1 MKKFLKILALGLGL
15 IIFTVACKT
24 ADDSAIEALL
34 LDDAFTFL
42 LTKDFRTLKKGDLIS
57 LSFDE
62 DVEMSLGHKYR
73 IKIGEGIRESYPY
86 QGTGEEVLEDLGIAK
101 EKISLDQ
108 ALALK
113 EYLSDKITI
122 IDVRTPEEYQGGHL
136 PGAINIPVDNLANEI
151 REDLGQVIVV
161 YCQSGRRSEAAS
173 EILKDLGYKVVL
185 DGGGI
190 SSYKGQVEK

>member
-1 MKKFLKILALGLGL
+1 MKKFLKILALALGL

-42 LTKDFRTLKKGDLIS
+42 LTKDSRTLKKRDLIS

-62 DVEMSLGHKYR
+62 DVEMSLGNKYR
-73 IKIGEGIRESYPY
+73 IKIAEGIRESYPY
-86 QGTGEEVLEDLGIAK
+86 QGSGEEVLEDLGPGV

-113 EYLSDKITI
+113 EYLSEKITI
-122 IDVRTPEEYQGGHL
+122 IDVRTLEEYQGGHL

-151 REDLGQVIVV
+151 REDLDQVIVV
-161 YCQSGRRSEAAS
+161 YCQSGTRSKAAS
-173 EILKDLGYKVVL
+173 EILEDLGYQVVL
-185 DGGGI
+185 DGGRI
-190 SSYKGQVEK
+190 SSYKGQVEN

>member
-1 MKKFLKILALGLGL
+1 MKKFLKIFALGLGL
-15 IIFTVACKT
+15 IILSVACKT

-34 LDDAFTFL
+34 LDDAYTFL
-42 LTKDFRTLKKGDLIS
+42 LTKDSRSLKKGDLIS

-73 IKIGEGIRESYPY
+73 IKIAEGIRESYPY
-86 QGTGEEVLEDLGIAK
+86 QGSGEEILEDLGPRV

-108 ALALK
+108 ALDLK
-113 EYLSDKITI
+113 EYLSEKITI
-122 IDVRTPEEYQGGHL
+122 IDVRNPEEYQGGHL

-151 REDLGQVIVV
+151 REDLDQVIVV
-161 YCQSGRRSEAAS
+161 YCQSGRRSKAAS
-173 EILKDLGYKVVL
+173 EILEDLGYQVVL

>member
-1 MKKFLKILALGLGL
+1 MKKFLKILALALGL
-15 IIFTVACKT
+15 IILSVACKT
-24 ADDSAIEALL
+24 ADDGSVEALL
-34 LDDAFTFL
+34 LDDAYTFL
-42 LTKDFRTLKKGDLIS
+42 LTKDSESLKKGDLIS

-62 DVEMSLGHKYR
+62 DVEMNLGHKYR
-73 IKIGEGIRESYPY
+73 IKIAEGIRESYPY
-86 QGTGEEVLEDLGIAK
+86 QGSGEEVLEDLGPGV

-113 EYLSDKITI
+113 EYLSEKITI

-151 REDLGQVIVV
+151 REDLDQVIVV
-161 YCQSGRRSEAAS
+161 YCQSGRRSKAAS
-173 EILKDLGYKVVL
+173 EILADLGYQVVL

-190 SSYKGQVEK
+190 SSYEGQVEK

>member
-1 MKKFLKILALGLGL
+1 MKKFLKILAMALGL
-15 IIFTVACKT
+15 IILSVACKT

-42 LTKDFRTLKKGDLIS
+42 LTKDSRTLKKGDLIS

-73 IKIGEGIRESYPY
+73 IKIAEGIRESYPY
-86 QGTGEEVLEDLGIAK
+86 QGSGEEILEDLGPGV

-136 PGAINIPVDNLANEI
+136 PGVINIPVDNLANEI

-161 YCQSGRRSEAAS
+161 YCQSGRRSKAAS
-173 EILKDLGYKVVL
+173 EILEDLGYQVVL

-190 SSYKGQVEK
+190 SSYKDQVEK

>member
-1 MKKFLKILALGLGL
+1 MKKFLKILALGLGF
-15 IIFTVACKT
+15 IILSVACKT
-24 ADDSAIEALL
+24 DDDGAVEALL
-34 LDDAFTFL
+34 LDDAYIFL
-42 LTKDFRTLKKGDLIS
+42 LTKDSESLKKGDLIS

-62 DVEMSLGHKYR
+62 DVEMNLGHKYR
-73 IKIGEGIRESYPY
+73 IKIAEGLRESYPY
-86 QGTGEEVLEDLGIAK
+86 QGSGEEVLEDLGIAK

-113 EYLSDKITI
+113 EYLSEKITI

-151 REDLGQVIVV
+151 REDLDQVIVV
-161 YCQSGRRSEAAS
+161 YCQSGRRSKAAS
-173 EILKDLGYKVVL
+173 EILEDLGYQVVL

>member
-24 ADDSAIEALL
+24 ADDGGLEALL
-34 LDDAFTFL
+34 LDDAYTFL
-42 LTKDFRTLKKGDLIS
+42 LTKDSESLKKGDLIS

-73 IKIGEGIRESYPY
+73 IIIAEGIRESYPY
-86 QGTGEEVLEDLGIAK
+86 QGSGEEVLEDLGVAR

-122 IDVRTPEEYQGGHL
+122 IDVRTLEEYQGGHL
-136 PGAINIPVDNLANEI
+136 PGAINISVDNLANEI
-151 REDLGQVIVV
+151 REDLDQVIVV
-161 YCQSGRRSEAAS
+161 YCQSGRRSKAAS
-173 EILKDLGYKVVL
+173 EILEDLGYQVVL

>member
-24 ADDSAIEALL
+24 ADDGAIEALL
-34 LDDAFTFL
+34 LDDAYTFL
-42 LTKDFRTLKKGDLIS
+42 LTKDSGSLKKGDLIS

-73 IKIGEGIRESYPY
+73 IKIAEGIRESYPY
-86 QGTGEEVLEDLGIAK
+86 QGSGEEVLEDLGISK

-113 EYLSDKITI
+113 EYFSEKITI

-151 REDLGQVIVV
+151 REDLDQVIVV
-161 YCQSGRRSEAAS
+161 YCQSGRKSKAAS
-173 EILKDLGYKVVL
+173 EILEDLGYQVVL

-190 SSYKGQVEK
+190 SSYEGQVEK

>member
-15 IIFTVACKT
+15 TILSVACKT

-42 LTKDFRTLKKGDLIS
+42 LTKDSRTLKKGDLIS

-73 IKIGEGIRESYPY
+73 IKIAEGIRESYPY
-86 QGTGEEVLEDLGIAK
+86 QGSGEEILEDLGIAK

-151 REDLGQVIVV
+151 REDLDQVIVV

-190 SSYKGQVEK
+190 SSYKDQV